1 MTTRY
6 EIGLPSQDINGNF
19 LSSDDL
25 TNVQNALEPFAVDG
39 SSHFIGQYATQ
50 SGGVAQSQ
58 NYVIYWIIADA
69 DLANAQTTFN
79 NFCAGFTF
87 AVTPE
92 QHAWSLSL

>member
-69 DLANAQTTFN
+69 DLANAQTAFN
-79 NFCAGFTF
+79 GFIASFTF
-87 AVTPE
+87 THPAD
-92 QHAWSLSL
+92 QRAWALSL